1 MRVHFQP
8 HLAVS
13 PVSQLFINSFSC
25 APAWGGKVFL
35 KSQHTWY
42 TYCFQWLALGY
53 GRATTAL
60 RADYRRRGPRG
71 VPGPRETAGEV
82 AASPRGEK
90 DIGARSSR
98 TSSPL
103 TCSSL
108 PRSRAGHDPSG
119 AATAGSDWTGL
130 RRRSGRSPG
139 QPVTQVPADLDC
151 NRKGAPSPPRSNG
164 QAFDEARN
172 PVTVA
177 GRRRYKA
184 SVPAHPCWDQA
195 VPSCSPLTGW
205 APGPVAASRP
215 SGAAAS
221 SYLTEGGRVLA
232 GSADWP

>member
-1 MRVHFQP
+1 LRIQ
-8 HLAVS
+8 
-13 PVSQLFINSFSC
+13 VSQYLTGYCIKENRKRENNNPKTWDTGIPLSFNGLRWDM
-25 APAWGGKVFL
+25 AGLPPR
-35 KSQHTWY
+35 
-42 TYCFQWLALGY
+42 Y
-53 GRATTAL
+53 GPTTAVAAL
-60 RADYRRRGPRG
+60 AGF
-71 VPGPRETAGEV
+71 PGPRETAGEV

-221 SYLTEGGRVLA
+221 SYLTEGGRVPL
-232 GSADWP
+232 GSVDWQ